1 MSTRVLILA
10 GATVL
15 WLALV
20 GAGSAALL
28 DYAFTPGVSGAAP
41 TQWPQGSV
49 LSLKS
54 NEATLVMVLHPHCPC
69 SRASLSELLALMTT
83 AAGKVKAYVL
93 FVRPAGVTRGWERTD
108 LWRQAAAIPAVTVIS
123 DDLGREAVRF
133 GAATSGQ
140 TMLYDRDGA
149 LEFSGEITAA
159 RDHYG
164 ENAGSIAI
172 MALLGGIKRGPA
184 GRTPVYGCPLLG
196 RATSAR
202 MVACKR

>member
-54 NEATLVMVLHPHCPC
+54 NEATLVMVCIRTVRVPAP
-69 SRASLSELLALMTT
+69 ASPS
-83 AAGKVKAYVL
+83 
-93 FVRPAGVTRGWERTD
+93 FWP
-108 LWRQAAAIPAVTVIS
+108 
-123 DDLGREAVRF
+123 
-133 GAATSGQ
+133 
-140 TMLYDRDGA
+140 
-149 LEFSGEITAA
+149 
-159 RDHYG
+159 
-164 ENAGSIAI
+164 
-172 MALLGGIKRGPA
+172 
-184 GRTPVYGCPLLG
+184 
-196 RATSAR
+196 
-202 MVACKR
+202 